1 MKWLQPLFAR
11 LWSGLIYMIVS
22 AFRLLQSLLKALLQA
37 LSTSLR
43 WLFRRLRPGRRVF
56 RFSLIV
62 CLVWAGVVIWLTRTI
77 YTFGEDDQA
86 QSADVIIVLGS
97 GLRRDNSPGDALWRR
112 GRKAAQL
119 YTDGYAP
126 FILCTGGTT
135 PGYSRSEA
143 QGCRQVLT
151 ELGVPELVIVL
162 EENSRSTEEN
172 ALNAHEIMEERG
184 WKDAVLVTDSFH
196 MLRANWIFDTQGII
210 HYPSAAPSEWVSR
223 RWYFQFT
230 TRELIAL
237 HWQLVKEVLNLPVT
251 YVPFG

>member
-1 MKWLQPLFAR
+1 MHYMKWLQRLFAR
-11 LWSGLIYMIVS
+11 LWSGCVYVVAS
-22 AFRLLQSLLKALLQA
+22 AFRLIRFFWKP
-37 LSTSLR
+37 LR
-43 WLFRRLRPGRRVF
+43 WSFRRLRPGRRVF
-56 RFSLIV
+56 RFSLIF
-62 CLVWAGVVIWLTRTI
+62 CMVWAGVVIWLARTI
-77 YTFGEDDQA
+77 YTFGDDDQV
-86 QSADVIIVLGS
+86 QPADVIIVLGS

-119 YTDGYAP
+119 YADGYAP

-151 ELGVPELVIVL
+151 ELGVPELMIVL

-172 ALNAHEIMEERG
+172 ALNAHQIMIERG
-184 WKDAVLVTDSFH
+184 WQDAVLVTDSFH
-196 MLRANWIFDTQGII
+196 MLRANWIFDTQGIT

-237 HWQLVKEVLNLPVT
+237 HWQLFKEAFNLPVT